1 MAFQNESQTKTK
13 IFIPK
18 IYRVILLN
26 DDVTTMDFVVMILME
41 IFEKTRDEAINI
53 MLHIHKNGSGIC
65 VSYIKEIAETK
76 KDEVKM
82 LAKKA
87 NFPLVCEIEEE

>member
-1 MAFQNESQTKTK
+1 
-13 IFIPK
+13 
-18 IYRVILLN
+18 
-26 DDVTTMDFVVMILME
+26 
-41 IFEKTRDEAINI
+41 

-65 VSYIKEIAETK
+65 GSYIKEIAETK